1 MRTSLLL
8 LFTILLFTSCSEY
21 QRVLKNDDV
30 AAKYTMMNTMYESGK
45 YKKALKL
52 MEQIVPAYR
61 GKPQAEKLMF
71 MYANTFY
78 NLEDYYLAGY
88 QFERFATSY
97 PKSDSVEVASFK
109 GAKSYYEL
117 SSRFSLDQKDTYKG
131 LEKLQAFIDK
141 YPESSYRVDANAKV
155 SELNN
160 KLEKKSIET
169 AKQYLRISDYKAA
182 IESFDNFI
190 LDNPGSVY
198 RKDAYFGKFE
208 AAYKLAINSFPSL
221 VQDRLITS
229 KGYYNNFT
237 KYYNDSDLKVEADKI
252 IEDVNKRLSEYKT
265 ETSSLK

>member
-1 MRTSLLL
+1 MT
-8 LFTILLFTSCSEY
+8 
-21 QRVLKNDDV
+21 
-30 AAKYTMMNTMYESGK
+30 NTMYESGK

-78 NLEDYYLAGY
+78 NLEDFYLAGY

-97 PKSDSVEVASFK
+97 PKSDSVEIASFK
-109 GAKSYYEL
+109 GAQSYYEL

-131 LEKLQAFIDK
+131 LEKLQDFINK
-141 YPESSYRVDANAKV
+141 YPDSDHRIDANTKV
-155 SELNN
+155 AELND
-160 KLEKKSIET
+160 KLERKSIET
-169 AKQYLRISDYKAA
+169 AKQYLKISDFKAA

-190 LDNPGSVY
+190 LDNPGSIY

-221 VQDRLITS
+221 IKDRLITA
-229 KGYYNNFT
+229 KGYYNNFA
-237 KYYNDSDLKVEADKI
+237 KYYKESELNVDADKL
-252 IEDVNKRLSEYKT
+252 IEDVEKRLNEYKTET

>member
-1 MRTSLLL
+1 MRTTLLL
-8 LFTILLFTSCSEY
+8 ILSILLFTSCSEY
-21 QRVLKNDDV
+21 QRVLKNDDT
-30 AAKYTMMNTMYESGK
+30 AKKYSMMNTMYENGK

-78 NLEDYYLAGY
+78 NLEDFYLAGY

-97 PKSDSVEVASFK
+97 PKSDSVEIASFK
-109 GAKSYYEL
+109 GAQSYYEL
-117 SSRFSLDQKDTYKG
+117 SSRFSLDQEETYKG
-131 LEKLQAFIDK
+131 LEKLQSFIDK
-141 YPESSYRVDANAKV
+141 YPDSELRTDANAKV
-155 SELNN
+155 AELNN

-198 RKDAYFGKFE
+198 RKNAYFGKFE
-208 AAYKLAINSFPSL
+208 AAYRLAINSFPSL
-221 VQDRLITS
+221 VKDRLITA
-229 KGYYNNFT
+229 KGYYNNFA
-237 KYYNDSDLKVEADKI
+237 KYYGDSDLKEDSDKL
-252 IEDVNKRLSEYKT
+252 IEDVNKRLNEYKT

>member
-8 LFTILLFTSCSEY
+8 LFTMLLFTSCSEY
-21 QRVLKNDDV
+21 QRVLKNDDT
-30 AAKYTMMNTMYESGK
+30 AKKYTMMNTMYESGK

-78 NLEDYYLAGY
+78 NLEDFYLAGY

-97 PKSDSVEVASFK
+97 PKSDSVEIAAFK
-109 GAKSYYEL
+109 GAQSYYEL

-141 YPESSYRVDANAKV
+141 YPNSEYRLDANAKV

-169 AKQYLRISDYKAA
+169 AKQYLRISDFKAA

-198 RKDAYFGKFE
+198 RKDAYFGKVE

-221 VQDRLITS
+221 VKDRLITA
-229 KGYYNNFT
+229 KGYYNNFA
-237 KYYNDSDLKVEADKI
+237 KYYKDSDLNIEAEKI
-252 IEDVNKRLSEYKT
+252 IEDINQRLNEYKT

>member
-1 MRTSLLL
+1 
-8 LFTILLFTSCSEY
+8 
-21 QRVLKNDDV
+21 
-30 AAKYTMMNTMYESGK
+30 MNTMYETGK
-45 YKKALKL
+45 FKKALKL

-78 NLEDYYLAGY
+78 NLEDFYLAGY

-97 PKSDSVEVASFK
+97 PKSDSAEAASYK

-131 LEKLQAFIDK
+131 LEKLQDFINKFPD
-141 YPESSYRVDANAKV
+141 SDFRIDANEKV
-155 SELNN
+155 AELND

-169 AKQYLRISDYKAA
+169 AKQYLRISDFKAA

-208 AAYKLAINSFPSL
+208 AAYKLAIRSYPSL
-221 VQDRLITS
+221 VKDRLITA
-229 KGYYNNFT
+229 KGYYNNFA
-237 KYYNDSDLKVEADKI
+237 KYYKDSTLNEDAAKI
-252 IEDVNKRLSEYKT
+252 LEDVNLRLNEYETET